1 MTAETKPPPL
11 GPKQRV
17 RTPTVFQMESVEC
30 GAAALAIVLGY
41 YGRIVPLEEL
51 RVRCGVSR
59 DGTKASNMVRAARGY
74 GFLAKG
80 LKKEPHELGQL
91 KLPFIV
97 FWNFNHFLVVEG
109 FQGDWV
115 YLNDPA
121 AGPRRVQVQEFDECF
136 TGVVLTFEKGPEFQ
150 PGGRKRSLVAALR
163 RRIVGSETAL
173 LYLIFTGILLAIPG
187 LILPTFSRIFI
198 DDYLIGGLKD
208 WVKPLLVAMA
218 FTGLGYG
225 FLTWLQEYVLLRFEM
240 KLSLS
245 TSSAF
250 FWHVLQLPVEFYTQR
265 YGGEVGS
272 RVQINDYV
280 AKLVSGEAASTVV
293 SLGMVV
299 FYALLMLQYN
309 VVLTVA
315 GILVALL
322 NVVALRALSRKR
334 VDGNRHLL
342 QDQSKLMGISLGG
355 LQMMETLK
363 ASGIENDF
371 FARWSGSQ
379 AKVLNGQQTL
389 ASYGRVLSSVPSLL
403 SAINNALILGW
414 GGLMVIQGHL
424 TMGML
429 MAFQGLMGSF
439 IMPFNRIV
447 NLGSSLQE
455 AEGNM
460 NRLDDVLSYRRDPQL
475 EVSEGQASSN
485 EGKIKLSG
493 KIELVDITFGYAQ
506 LDTPL
511 IDKFSLVLKP
521 GSRVA
526 VVGGSGSGKSTIA
539 KIVAGLYQP
548 WSGELLYDDKPR
560 GAYPRHVICNSVAL
574 VDQDIFMFEGTV
586 RQNLTLWDD
595 NVPEEQILQAAK
607 DACIHDEV
615 AARSGG
621 YDSRVEEGG
630 GNFSGGQR
638 QRLEIARALVN
649 NPSLLILD
657 EATSALDSI
666 TEKNIDE
673 NLRRRGCSCLIVA
686 HRLSTIRD
694 CDEIIVL
701 ANGVVVQRGTHEEMK
716 HEGAYGRLI
725 AAE

>member
-1 MTAETKPPPL
+1 MTTETKPNPM
-11 GPKQRV
+11 GPNRRV
-17 RTPTVFQMESVEC
+17 RTPTVLQMEAVEC
-30 GAAALAIVLGY
+30 GAAALAIILGY
-41 YGRIVPLEEL
+41 HGRIVPLEEL

-59 DGTKASNMVRAARGY
+59 DGTKASNVVRAARGY
-74 GFLAKG
+74 GFQAKG
-80 LKKEPHELGQL
+80 LKKEPHELGLL

-109 FQGDWV
+109 FHRDWV

-121 AGPRRVQVQEFDECF
+121 SGPRRVPLQEFDECF
-136 TGVVLTFEKGPEFQ
+136 TGVVLTFEKGPEFK
-150 PGGRKRSLVAALR
+150 PGGQNRSLVAALR
-163 RRIVGSETAL
+163 RRVVGSETAL
-173 LYLIFTGILLAIPG
+173 LYLILTGILLAVPG

-198 DDYLIGGLKD
+198 DDYLIGGLKE
-208 WVKPLLVAMA
+208 WVKPLLWAM
-218 FTGLGYG
+218 GLTALAYG
-225 FLTWLQEYVLLRFEM
+225 FLTWLQEYVLLRFEL

-250 FWHVLQLPVEFYTQR
+250 FWHVLRLPVEFFTQR

-280 AKLVSGEAASTVV
+280 AKLVSGETAATMV
-293 SLGMVV
+293 SLVMVV

-309 VVLTVA
+309 VLLTVA

-371 FARWSGSQ
+371 FARWSGYQ
-379 AKVLNGQQTL
+379 AKVLSGQQEL
-389 ASYGRVLSSVPSLL
+389 AGYGRVLSSVPTLL
-403 SAINNALILGW
+403 SSINNSLILGF

-429 MAFQGLMGSF
+429 MAFQSLMGSF
-439 IMPFNRIV
+439 ITPFNRIV

-460 NRLDDVLSYRRDPQL
+460 NRLDDVLSYRRDPQV
-475 EVSEGQASSN
+475 EVAAGDPPPK

-493 KIELVDITFGYAQ
+493 RLDLVNITFGYAQ
-506 LDTPL
+506 LDPPL
-511 IDKFSLVLKP
+511 IENFNLTLKP

-526 VVGGSGSGKSTIA
+526 VVGGSGSGKSTVA
-539 KIVAGLYQP
+539 KIVAGLFQA
-548 WSGELLYDDKPR
+548 WSGELLYDGQPR
-560 GAYPRHVICNSVAL
+560 RTYPRHVICNSVAL
-574 VDQDIFMFEGTV
+574 VDQEIFMFEGTV
-586 RQNLTLWDD
+586 RQNLTLWDE
-595 NVPEEQILQAAK
+595 NVSEEQILRAAK

-666 TEKNIDE
+666 TEKTIDE

-701 ANGVVVQRGTHEEMK
+701 EHGVVVQRGIHEGMK
-716 HEGAYGRLI
+716 HEGTYARLI

>member
-1 MTAETKPPPL
+1 MPRRWP
-11 GPKQRV
+11 
-17 RTPTVFQMESVEC
+17 SSW
-30 GAAALAIVLGY
+30 GY
-41 YGRIVPLEEL
+41 HGRIVPLEEL

-59 DGTKASNMVRAARGY
+59 DGTKASNVVRAARGY
-74 GFLAKG
+74 GFVAKG
-80 LKKEPHELGQL
+80 LKKEPHELALL

-109 FQGDWV
+109 FRRDTV
-115 YLNDPA
+115 FLNDPA
-121 AGPRRVQVQEFDECF
+121 SGPRCVPLQEFDECF
-136 TGVVLTFEKGPEFQ
+136 TGVVLTFEKGPEFK
-150 PGGRKRSLVAALR
+150 PGGQNRSLVAALR
-163 RRIVGSETAL
+163 RRVVGSETAL
-173 LYLIFTGILLAIPG
+173 LYLILTGILLAVPG

-198 DDYLIGGLKD
+198 DDYLIGGLKE
-208 WVKPLLVAMA
+208 WVKPLLWAMGL
-218 FTGLGYG
+218 TGLAYG
-225 FLTWLQEYVLLRFEM
+225 FLTWLQEYVLLRFEL

-250 FWHVLQLPVEFYTQR
+250 FWHVLRLPVEFFTQR

-280 AKLVSGEAASTVV
+280 AKLVSGETASTMV
-293 SLGMVV
+293 SLVMVV

-309 VVLTVA
+309 VLLTVV
-315 GILVALL
+315 GVLVALL

-371 FARWSGSQ
+371 FARWAGYQS
-379 AKVLNGQQTL
+379 KVLSGQQEL
-389 ASYGRVLSSVPSLL
+389 AGYGRVLSSVPTLL
-403 SAINNALILGW
+403 SSINNALILGF

-429 MAFQGLMGSF
+429 MAFQSLMGSF

-460 NRLDDVLSYRRDPQL
+460 NRLDDVLSYRRDPQV
-475 EVSEGQASSN
+475 EVAAGDPPRK

-493 KIELVDITFGYAQ
+493 RLDLVNVTFGYAQ
-506 LDTPL
+506 LDPPL
-511 IDKFSLVLKP
+511 IENFNLTLKP

-526 VVGGSGSGKSTIA
+526 VVGGSGSGKSTVA
-539 KIVAGLYQP
+539 KIVAGLFQA
-548 WSGELLYDDKPR
+548 WSGELLYDGQPR
-560 GAYPRHVICNSVAL
+560 RTYPRHVICNSVAL

-586 RQNLTLWDD
+586 RQNLTLWDE
-595 NVPEEQILQAAK
+595 NVSEEQILKAAK

-621 YDSRVEEGG
+621 YDSHVEEGG

-666 TEKNIDE
+666 TEKSIDE

-701 ANGVVVQRGTHEEMK
+701 EHGVVVQRGTHEEMK
-716 HEGAYGRLI
+716 HEGTYARLI